1 MPCLGESVAMKR
13 PGAGK
18 PIPSLRRRKAPKGDK
33 RGVTRRKAQA
43 GPPDSARPTRG
54 QDEAA
59 GNGGG
64 GPEQC

>member
-1 MPCLGESVAMKR
+1 MLGRVCSDEAT
-13 PGAGK
+13 
-18 PIPSLRRRKAPKGDK
+18 RRRETDSFSSLFGAKRDK

-64 GPEQC
+64 GP

>member
-1 MPCLGESVAMKR
+1 MLGRVCSDEATRRRETDSFS
-13 PGAGK
+13 
-18 PIPSLRRRKAPKGDK
+18 PSLGKEGDK